1 MLVIGETYD
10 TTAFTDDEV
19 HVKAPL
25 PY

>member
-1 MLVIGETYD
+1 MLVMGETYD
-10 TTAFTDDEV
+10 TTPFTDDEV

>member
-10 TTAFTDDEV
+10 TTPFTDDEV